1 MKGQQP
7 TFGEMESEDEKAE
20 LNAGAIFP
28 PWLVIILAVLL
39 WVCVGI
45 LIWDFAAGGM
55 NKWALF
61 VVGISL
67 PIVGVV
73 LTFFVRA
80 SIRFERWFRES
91 KEELAAIKAEN
102 DRAEAAEQ
110 GSAE

>member
-1 MKGQQP
+1 
-7 TFGEMESEDEKAE
+7 MESEDEKAE

-28 PWLVIILAVLL
+28 PWLAIFLAVLI

-61 VVGISL
+61 AVGIPL
-67 PIVGVV
+67 LVLGVI

-80 SIRFERWFRES
+80 SIKFERWFRKS
-91 KEELAAIKAEN
+91 KQELAAIKAEN
-102 DRAEAAEQ
+102 DRAEAAER
-110 GSAE
+110 GRAE